1 MSILCLI
8 AFAWCFFSAFLV
20 YLPHTAFCLYFC
32 GISII
37 IVIFIERGCGCGEG
51 DVIVLMCNLACLKGS
66 VVCS

>member
-1 MSILCLI
+1 MPDCFRLV
-8 AFAWCFFSAFLV
+8 FFSAFLV

-37 IVIFIERGCGCGEG
+37 IVIFIESGCGCGEG